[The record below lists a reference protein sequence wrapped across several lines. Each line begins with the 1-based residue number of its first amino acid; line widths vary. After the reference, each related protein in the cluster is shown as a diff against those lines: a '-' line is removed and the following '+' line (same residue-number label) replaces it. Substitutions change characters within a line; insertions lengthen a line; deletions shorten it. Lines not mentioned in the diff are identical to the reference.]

1 MYSTNKN
8 LFYRRISNDV
18 REISTVCKLEETVKN
33 TLFTKIK
40 VRLEEK
46 WEYLEEHLCETL

>member
-1 MYSTNKN
+1 MYSTNWN
-8 LFYRRISNDV
+8 LFYRGISNDV
-18 REISTVCKLEETVKN
+18 REISTVYKLKKTVKN

-40 VRLEEK
+40 VKLEEM